1 MTVRSSD
8 MDVQGAGLASN
19 QPVASTGLAG
29 TQETAATEAKRADD
43 STIERKEIEPS
54 DAGSGVGDN
63 VDIQA

>member
-1 MTVRSSD
+1 

-29 TQETAATEAKRADD
+29 SQETAATAATEAKRAGD
-43 STIERKEIEPS
+43 STIERKEVEPS
-54 DAGSGVGDN
+54 DTGSGVGSH

>member
-1 MTVRSSD
+1 

-29 TQETAATEAKRADD
+29 SQETAATEAKRADD
-43 STIERKEIEPS
+43 STIERKEVEPS
-54 DAGSGVGDN
+54 DTTTGVGSQ